1 MLSFVPF
8 ASSPL
13 KEALLYKAMVKMPS
27 QKVDL
32 VMWAKNGSKFL
43 PQVLK
48 RIEVVS
54 SSQVKQKIL
63 VDDHSSD
70 STVKIAKDFNW
81 KVYENPSTGISSG
94 SNEALK
100 HVESPYFISFEQ
112 DLLLAKDWWQKIP
125 QHLEK
130 PKVAVASGMRL
141 ADKPVGLRKLQQ
153 YVAKKYRRETELAS
167 WLKSRKMSAFTL
179 GKTLDNTMYRTK
191 VIRALGGFP
200 KMSCNAGVDAVL
212 AYKVEKAGFRWIVDY
227 NVQST
232 HLRQGLKQELHHQQF
247 YASTLH
253 EVWRKLGEEADSPPP
268 ITKSGIL
275 FRLTISPAT
284 GVFIACKTREPS
296 IIYIH
301 PLIRLYYV
309 KGLLAGG

>member
-1 MLSFVPF
+1 
-8 ASSPL
+8 
-13 KEALLYKAMVKMPS
+13 MVRMPS

-32 VMWAKNGSKFL
+32 VMWAKNGSEFL

-48 RIEVVS
+48 RIEVVPS
-54 SSQVKQKIL
+54 NQVKQKIL

-81 KVYENPSTGISSG
+81 KVYENPLTGISSG
-94 SNEALK
+94 ANEALK
-100 HVESPYFISFEQ
+100 HVESPFFISFEQ

-125 QHLEK
+125 LHLEGS
-130 PKVAVASGMRL
+130 KVAVASGMRL
-141 ADKPVGLRKLQQ
+141 ADKPIGLRKLQQ
-153 YVAKKYRRETELAS
+153 YVAKKYRGETELSS

-179 GKTLDNTMYRTK
+179 GKTLDNTMYKTQ

-227 NVQST
+227 SVQST

-247 YASTLH
+247 YASTLD
-253 EVWRKLGEEADSPPP
+253 EVWRTLGEEVNSSPPV
-268 ITKSGIL
+268 TKSGIL
-275 FRLTISPAT
+275 FRLAISLAT
-284 GVFIACKTREPS
+284 GLFIAFRTREPS

-301 PLIRLYYV
+301 PLIRLYYA
-309 KGLLAGG
+309 KGLLVGG

>member
-1 MLSFVPF
+1 
-8 ASSPL
+8 
-13 KEALLYKAMVKMPS
+13 
-27 QKVDL
+27 